1 MEKYSCYV
9 PVAVRTTW
17 LSSFPTTFSRG
28 CVMRGEG
35 RCCLLSFSSWI
46 LPFPYSLVRA
56 EAGFLDLALSPS
68 LPSQKS
74 MGEGLWGRG
83 MTHLGWGS
91 NRENVSVAVSK
102 SQEQGC
108 PGSRLC
114 PLGSG
119 PRRAPLSTMRE
130 MLIWVEEVFF
140 FWPRQEETGNLWFP
154 PGLVLSWDLVLLPS
168 RSRKSEFYLRWE
180 EGARGFL
187 TPFMQMSQ
195 ESRLQAAIRG
205 QRSRST
211 IQQVFCSKWR
221 RAAGL
226 KEMSCNYLNS
236 CVKISN

>member
-35 RCCLLSFSSWI
+35 RCCLLSFSSWT

-140 FWPRQEETGNLWFP
+140 FFGQDRRRQGIS
-154 PGLVLSWDLVLLPS
+154 G
-168 RSRKSEFYLRWE
+168 
-180 EGARGFL
+180 
-187 TPFMQMSQ
+187 
-195 ESRLQAAIRG
+195 SRLG
-205 QRSRST
+205 L
-211 IQQVFCSKWR
+211 FCLEILFYSLVDQGSQNFIWDEKKVPE
-221 RAAGL
+221 GF
-226 KEMSCNYLNS
+226 
-236 CVKISN
+236 